1 MREIQGY
8 ENAIKAEKK
17 NEGKLVGGIKKL
29 QKQNKKEKSFVQMMD
44 VWLEE
49 FEKRLT
55 QSLTEKLFK
64 SDKKVASDKSRRFVT
79 VA

>member
-1 MREIQGY
+1 
-8 ENAIKAEKK
+8 
-17 NEGKLVGGIKKL
+17 
-29 QKQNKKEKSFVQMMD
+29 MMD

-64 SDKKVASDKSRRFVT
+64 SDKKDASDKSRRFVT
-79 VA
+79 FA